1 MIARI
6 EQEQIGKVTI
16 MNWKKLLW
24 TFIAALGLA
33 VAGCETTDGLG
44 DDIEDA
50 GDAVED
56 ALD

>member
-1 MIARI
+1 
-6 EQEQIGKVTI
+6 

-24 TFIAALGLA
+24 TFIAALGLS
-33 VAGCETTDGLG
+33 VAGCETADGLG